1 MKTKIYFIFLGLLLI
16 MGACSKDNFNT
27 GIKGTIKVGYG
38 DCMPIID
45 TTIRTYEDFSGKV
58 YFVRKSDVDASVYS
72 DIQQLK
78 ENSINKKI
86 KSGKLSVELP
96 ADTFYVLTDDINST
110 YPSNMVVITSGQILQ
125 KDFEFWVCTSY

>member
-1 MKTKIYFIFLGLLLI
+1 MKTKIYFIFLALILLI
-16 MGACSKDNFNT
+16 AACSKNNFET
-27 GIKGTIKVGYG
+27 GINGTIKIGYG

-45 TTIRTYEDFSGKV
+45 TTSRTYENFSGKV
-58 YFVRKSDVDASVYS
+58 YFVRKSEVDASVYS

-78 ENSINKKI
+78 ENSIYKKI
-86 KSGKLSVELP
+86 KNGKLSVELP

-110 YPSNMVVITSGQILQ
+110 YPSNMVVISSGQVLQ